1 MKFFR
6 SSAVVLASGL
16 LLSLLPA
23 ALGGCASPAPPAAA
37 SAPAAAPAPAAPSA
51 PPAVAAAPRG
61 DEALQRRL
69 DEVVEAATAQGRIVG
84 AVVVVARD
92 GQVVYRRAAG
102 FADREAQ
109 RPVREDT
116 VFRLASMTKPIVSAA
131 ALALVDAGTLGLDD
145 PVTKWLPS
153 FSPRLADGR
162 AATITVRHL
171 LTHTAGLNYTF
182 MEAPDGPYHRARV
195 SDGLEQPGLSLEENL
210 ARIAK
215 APLLFEPGKA
225 WHYSLATD
233 VLGGVVAKAG
243 GAPLPDV
250 VRRLVTGPLGM
261 DAAFAVAD
269 PSRLAVPYGDA
280 GARPARMADP
290 QVVSFGPAKITY
302 SPSRILDPRSYPS
315 GGAGMVG
322 TADDYLKFLE
332 AVRTGGGKILRPA
345 TAQAMTSNQTGDLEV
360 QQPGGKW
367 GFGFGFAVLKAPDP
381 GTMPSAAGTW
391 QWGGAY
397 GSNFWVDP
405 SAKLTVIVL
414 TNTALAGMAGEFPD
428 AVRRAVYGQ
437 AQP

>member
-1 MKFFR
+1 FSYNFINN
-6 SSAVVLASGL
+6 
-16 LLSLLPA
+16 
-23 ALGGCASPAPPAAA
+23 
-37 SAPAAAPAPAAPSA
+37 
-51 PPAVAAAPRG
+51 PRLV
-61 DEALQRRL
+61 DA
-69 DEVVEAATAQGRIVG
+69 
-84 AVVVVARD
+84 
-92 GQVVYRRAAG
+92 Y
-102 FADREAQ
+102 REARVTDGLDQ
-109 RPVREDT
+109 PDVTMAEAMR
-116 VFRLASMTKPIVSAA
+116 RLASVP
-131 ALALVDAGTLGLDD
+131 LG
-145 PVTKWLPS
+145 
-153 FSPRLADGR
+153 
-162 AATITVRHL
+162 
-171 LTHTAGLNYTF
+171 Y
-182 MEAPDGPYHRARV
+182 
-195 SDGLEQPGLSLEENL
+195 QPGTGWE
-210 ARIAK
+210 
-215 APLLFEPGKA
+215 
-225 WHYSLATD
+225 YSLATD

-261 DAAFAVAD
+261 DVAFTVAD
-269 PSRLAVPYGDA
+269 PGRLAVPYGDA

-290 QVVSFGPAKITY
+290 QVVPFGPAKITY

-345 TAQAMTSNQTGDLEV
+345 TVQAMTSNQTGELEV

-405 SAKLTVIVL
+405 SAKLTVVVL
-414 TNTALAGMAGEFPD
+414 TNTAFAGMTGEFPD
-428 AVRRAVYGQ
+428 AVRRAVYGT

>member
-1 MKFFR
+1 M
-6 SSAVVLASGL
+6 LTSGL

-23 ALGGCASPAPPAAA
+23 TLGGCASPAPPAAA
-37 SAPAAAPAPAAPSA
+37 AAAAAPAPAT
-51 PPAVAAAPRG
+51 PAVAAAPRG
-61 DEALQRRL
+61 DEPLQRRL
-69 DEVVEAATAQGRIVG
+69 DAVVEAATAEGRIVG

-102 FADREAQ
+102 FADREAG

-116 VFRLASMTKPIVSAA
+116 VFRLASMTKAIVSAA

-145 PVTKWLPS
+145 PVTKWLPA
-153 FSPRLADGR
+153 FAPRLADGR

-182 MEAPDGPYHRARV
+182 MDPPDGPYHRARV
-195 SDGLEQPGLSLEENL
+195 SDGLDQPGLSLEENL
-210 ARIAK
+210 ARIAQ
-215 APLLFEPGKA
+215 APLLFAPGTA

-261 DAAFAVAD
+261 ETAFTVAD
-269 PSRLAVPYGDA
+269 PDRLAIPYGDA
-280 GARPARMADP
+280 GARPARMAEP
-290 QVVSFGPAKITY
+290 HVVSFGPAKVTF
-302 SPSRILDPRSYPS
+302 SPGRALDPRSYPS

-322 TADDYLKFLE
+322 TADDYVRFLE
-332 AVRTGGGKILRPA
+332 ALRTGGGKLLRPA
-345 TAQAMTSNQTGDLEV
+345 TAAAMTSNQIGEIQV
-360 QQPGGKW
+360 QQPGGTW
-367 GFGFGFAVLKAPDP
+367 GFGFGFAVLKTPDP
-381 GTMPSAAGTW
+381 AAMPSGAGTW

-397 GSNFWVDP
+397 GNHFWVDP
-405 SAKLTVIVL
+405 NAKLTVVVL
-414 TNTALAGMAGEFPD
+414 TNTAFAGMQGEFPD
-428 AVRRAVYGQ
+428 AVRRAVHGP